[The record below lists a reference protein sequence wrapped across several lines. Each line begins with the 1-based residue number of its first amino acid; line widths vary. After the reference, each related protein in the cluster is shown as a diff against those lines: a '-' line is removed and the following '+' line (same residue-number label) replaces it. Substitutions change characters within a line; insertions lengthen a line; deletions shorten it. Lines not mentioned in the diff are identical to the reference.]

1 MSQTLGDLVSA
12 NRVAISDIP
21 KNLELKLKKF
31 KPQHSKQHAYE
42 GSIDPAGTVY
52 VRMYCEEVPTS
63 AVTVR
68 TATDATGWNQRN
80 GGSQAVLEFRI
91 PEANTLIT
99 MWAPVR
105 ADIESL
111 TVTV

>member
-1 MSQTLGDLVSA
+1 MSLGDLVSQ

-21 KNLELKLKKF
+21 KDLELKLKPF
-31 KPQHSKQHAYE
+31 TPLHSKQHAYE
-42 GSIDPAGTVY
+42 GKIDPAGTVY
-52 VRMYCEEVPTS
+52 VRMYCEEVPS
-63 AVTVR
+63 SPVTVR
-68 TATDATGWNQRN
+68 TEKDATGWSIRN

-91 PEANTLIT
+91 KESGTLIT
-99 MWAPVR
+99 MWAPQR